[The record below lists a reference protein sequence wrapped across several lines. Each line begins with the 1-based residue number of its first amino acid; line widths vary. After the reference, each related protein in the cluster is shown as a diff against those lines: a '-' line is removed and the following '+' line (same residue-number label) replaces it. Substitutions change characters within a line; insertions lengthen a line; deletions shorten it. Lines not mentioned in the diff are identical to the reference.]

1 MVKTVNFSNGCNKP
15 PLGCGVTGCTSIC
28 VGDDGNK
35 YVVKFPVDAYYYD
48 HLRREH
54 KAHIDLWEKFS
65 PEYKQHL
72 MEPVKATG
80 FNKYPTDV
88 LVAMHEEPGVIEL
101 KKVLS
106 DSRVSAEKKKGLI
119 KQLRFIIAGL
129 WKKGYIHGDLHFG
142 NVLVT
147 KNNVVKLIDF
157 GNTLPTKT
165 PLPVNSVNVN
175 KDLSPQTVKWFD
187 GEWKRMLKEI
197 HGFKKGNP
205 NRVIFKPKL
214 TKSRYFAEYHYNAVL
229 PFIYGK
235 STTPVKKVTVA
246 QLKGM
251 LRNRGL
257 PTNGLKQQ
265 LMNRIKANDARKS
278 KKASAAAPRPKTP
291 TPSLSPDPKGLKEQV
306 AIWNRIIYDKKRRKL
321 SPIRRRRRNL
331 LQKEIQPKGKY
342 SRGEGWVFGSG
353 EWVTRPIKEL
363 KSIAKNKGVKIPAG
377 VTTKDEIANVIGKE
391 VFPSPNYTSIEEKR
405 VSAIRGERARL
416 KKEAKE
422 AIVKAAA
429 RDASDRRH
437 QRGYNRDRLVVKPH
451 DYTKVKQEKQYTI
464 KELRAIATKRN
475 IKIPAAIKKRENIRN
490 YIARAAYPSTKAK
503 TPTPP
508 KAMKK
513 AASPSKR
520 SPAKTVRK
528 TVRKAGLPVAPS
540 GRAREGPG
548 AGYTEKG
555 ANGTIMR
562 RSGRLRLRKPKAKTP
577 TPVRMV
583 IQEIQKRKN
592 NLHDKRANLVRKSF
606 NINKGRAGLP
616 YTIKELRALAT
627 KRNIKIPAGVTKKA
641 AIITIIQRSVFP
653 SSKANTPTPSMK
665 MKVSDMRIANLK
677 AYAKSKGIKGY
688 SKYTKKANLKN
699 YIKSF

>member
-35 YVVKFPVDAYYYD
+35 YVVKFPVDAYYYG

-65 PEYKQHL
+65 PEYKKHL

-119 KQLRFIIAGL
+119 KQLRFIIVGL

-147 KNNVVKLIDF
+147 KDNVVKLIDF

-197 HGFKKGNP
+197 HGFKTGNP

-291 TPSLSPDPKGLKEQV
+291 TPAPSPDPKGLKGQV
-306 AIWNRIIYDKKRRKL
+306 DIWNRIIDDNKRRKL

-331 LQKEIQPKGKY
+331 LQKEKKLKGG
-342 SRGEGWVFGSG
+342 GEGWRRSP
-353 EWVTRPIKEL
+353 EWVTRTIKEL

-377 VTTKDEIANVIGKE
+377 VTTKDEIANFIGKE

-405 VSAIRGERARL
+405 VRAIERERAQL
-416 KKEAKE
+416 KKEAKD
-422 AIVKAAA
+422 AIVASAAK
-429 RDASDRRH
+429 RDFYRRRKRAS
-437 QRGYNRDRLVVKPH
+437 NRDKLVVKPH
-451 DYTKVKQEKQYTI
+451 DYRKVKQEKQYTI

-475 IKIPAAIKKRENIRN
+475 IKIPVAIKKRENIRN

-508 KAMKK
+508 KA
-513 AASPSKR
+513 
-520 SPAKTVRK
+520 KTP
-528 TVRKAGLPVAPS
+528 TP
-540 GRAREGPG
+540 
-548 AGYTEKG
+548 
-555 ANGTIMR
+555 
-562 RSGRLRLRKPKAKTP
+562 PKARTPTPPTRTP
-577 TPVRMV
+577 TPVRMA
-583 IQEIQKRKN
+583 IQEIRKRKN
-592 NLHDKRANLVRKSF
+592 NLYVKRANLVRKSF
-606 NINKGRAGLP
+606 NSNKGRAGLP

-627 KRNIKIPAGVTKKA
+627 KRSIKIPAGVTKKG
-641 AIITIIQRSVFP
+641 AITNIIQRSVFP
-653 SSKANTPTPSMK
+653 SSKAKTPTPSMK
-665 MKVSDMRIANLK
+665 NKLSAMRIANLK

-688 SKYTKKANLKN
+688 SKYTRKANLKN